1 MNSNKQRRGVISIIF
16 AMLAALAVES
26 PASAYSVYRGVVAN
40 PLRHVIWDEK
50 NFGVSGA
57 TPSLSF
63 FHYADDAAARA
74 ALPTFQCIIKI
85 DLGNIAPPPAP
96 GHHLLVGNA
105 GIAVGAFTV
114 DQPRVFP
121 WQIDFDNNPAGHWSI
136 ARGAISNGNNNAAS
150 RVAAAGIANLVFF
163 NNPNIA
169 VINGNTIGCSR

>member
-1 MNSNKQRRGVISIIF
+1 MNSNNQRRDVIAIMF
-16 AMLAALAVES
+16 AILAVLAVGS

-57 TPSLSF
+57 TPNLSF
-63 FHYADDAAARA
+63 FHNADDAAARA
-74 ALPTFQCIIKI
+74 ALSTFQCIVKI
-85 DLGNIAPPPAP
+85 DLGNIVPPPAS
-96 GHHLLVGNA
+96 GHHSLIGNA
-105 GIAVGAFTV
+105 GVAVGAFTV
-114 DQPRVFP
+114 DQPRAFP

-150 RVAAAGIANLVFF
+150 RVAAAGMANLVFV